1 MTTIFYNYDTS
12 TTKLATV
19 ISDKTPAEL
28 VAMDVIPEGA
38 AYLSAPDITDS
49 MTDEDER
56 IKYNEILYCSFDD
69 YTNPTKVVVDYEAI
83 MASLMEDLKPLR
95 DRLLSDLDYLKTK
108 AIANSKTSIS
118 SEIDSDITALKSCL
132 TVDLSKY
139 TKAADLKDYAPD
151 ILFIDYD
158 LKYEDR
164 INA

>member
-28 VAMDVIPEGA
+28 VEMDVIPKGA

-164 INA
+164 IDA

>member
-1 MTTIFYNYDTS
+1 
-12 TTKLATV
+12 
-19 ISDKTPAEL
+19 
-28 VAMDVIPEGA
+28 
-38 AYLSAPDITDS
+38 
-49 MTDEDER
+49 
-56 IKYNEILYCSFDD
+56 
-69 YTNPTKVVVDYEAI
+69 

-95 DRLLSDLDYLKTK
+95 DRLLSNLDYLKTK

>member
-69 YTNPTKVVVDYEAI
+69 YTNPTKIVVDYEAI

-95 DRLLSDLDYLKTK
+95 DRLLSNLDYLKTK